1 MKKRSCLGGFVM
13 PFRLSNAPSTFMHL
27 MSQVLKPFSCKF
39 IMVNFDDIL
48 AYFSNIL
55 TCLEHLGMIME
66 VLRRNKFYINIMK
79 FSFL

>member
-1 MKKRSCLGGFVM
+1 
-13 PFRLSNAPSTFMHL
+13 MHL
-27 MSQVLKPFSCKF
+27 EFIKPFSCKF
-39 IMVNFDDIL
+39 IVVNFDDIL
-48 AYFSNIL
+48 AYFFNVL